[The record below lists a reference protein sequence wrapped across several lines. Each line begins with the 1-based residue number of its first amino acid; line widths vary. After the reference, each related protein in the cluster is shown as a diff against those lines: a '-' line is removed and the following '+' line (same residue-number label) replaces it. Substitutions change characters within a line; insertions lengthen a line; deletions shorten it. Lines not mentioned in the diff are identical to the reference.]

1 MMNKVKSSKS
11 IKLVFDVLK
20 YTAEIIAE
28 RTNTTLPVS
37 QLCAEIRGINLEL
50 RFPCYHLQEAQQ
62 ICLGKCYSLSS
73 TPITKKS
80 WGIMFNAYNKCE

>member
-11 IKLVFDVLK
+11 IKLVFDVVK

-37 QLCAEIRGINLEL
+37 QLCAQSRGINLEL
-50 RFPCYHLQEAQQ
+50 RFPCYLQEAQQ
-62 ICLGKCYSLSS
+62 ICLGKCYWLSGA
-73 TPITKKS
+73 PITKKS
-80 WGIMFNAYNKCE
+80 

>member
-1 MMNKVKSSKS
+1 M
-11 IKLVFDVLK
+11 VFDVVK

-28 RTNTTLPVS
+28 GTNTLLPVS
-37 QLCAEIRGINLEL
+37 QLCAQIRGINLEL
-50 RFPCYHLQEAQQ
+50 RFPCYLQKAQQ
-62 ICLGKCYSLSS
+62 ICLGKCYCLSS